1 MASMHGPCIHAII
14 LLIGIYQI
22 RVRIL
27 PSSTGGEMNH
37 TPFSLKQSTG
47 STRMTFDQPVG
58 GAGTHLAFDV
68 FEWRNLADSG
78 GKLHSSTC

>member
-1 MASMHGPCIHAII
+1 MVF
-14 LLIGIYQI
+14 YQI

-37 TPFSLKQSTG
+37 TTFSSLKQSTG

-58 GAGTHLAFDV
+58 GAGTHLAYLNDV
-68 FEWRNLADSG
+68 IWFFAKVNAPKKSI
-78 GKLHSSTC
+78 

>member
-1 MASMHGPCIHAII
+1 MTLAFDAGMVF
-14 LLIGIYQI
+14 YQI

-37 TPFSLKQSTG
+37 TTFSSLKQSTG

-58 GAGTHLAFDV
+58 GAGTHLAYLNGVRFFAKV
-68 FEWRNLADSG
+68 NAPKKSI
-78 GKLHSSTC
+78 